1 MRKLKELGV
10 EDMSGPSNFD
20 FGSDSYDMG
29 TEHPVMPQ
37 PGEMEAM
44 EML

>member
-1 MRKLKELGV
+1 MGASDF
-10 EDMSGPSNFD
+10 DMG
-20 FGSDSYDMG
+20 G

-44 EML
+44 EHL

>member
-1 MRKLKELGV
+1 MG
-10 EDMSGPSNFD
+10 GPSNFD
-20 FGSDSYDMG
+20 MGSDHINMG